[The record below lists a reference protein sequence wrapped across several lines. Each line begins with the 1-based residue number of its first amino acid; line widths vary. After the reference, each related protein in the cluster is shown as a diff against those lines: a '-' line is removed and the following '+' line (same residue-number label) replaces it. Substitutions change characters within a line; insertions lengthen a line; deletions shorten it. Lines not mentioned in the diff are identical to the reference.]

1 MAIAKK
7 PKSKRTE
14 IATEPKEKESA
25 AEAFIAGAEPED
37 TARGRERKI
46 PILIR
51 FDPSMLQQVDR
62 AAKRRGIS
70 RSAWVHFMV
79 SRALEQE
86 ES

>member
-7 PKSKRTE
+7 PKSKH
-14 IATEPKEKESA
+14 IASVSQVAEQA

-37 TARGRERKI
+37 NKTHERERKI
-46 PILIR
+46 PIMVR
-51 FDPSMLQQVDR
+51 FDRDMLQLVDK

-70 RSAWVHFMV
+70 RSGWIHFMI